1 MIKRIFF
8 SYDFSLAVAGGV
20 VIELAFPKL
29 LPTSFAKDIYGAGI
43 SVLAILFSVYFAALA
58 IIMASSDDEFVAFL
72 EKVGDYSRLIR
83 TFRFS
88 LTILFIALICS
99 LVLYTRTAFLYA
111 GHVMYQNKWWLVG
124 FGFIFLWGL
133 FAAATSTWDAIEYS
147 KYRSRYA
154 QQPGNETSSE
164 RRPK

>member
-1 MIKRIFF
+1 MIKRIFV
-8 SYDFSLAVAGGV
+8 SYDFFLAIGGGV
-20 VIELAFPKL
+20 VIDLAFPKL
-29 LPTSFAKDIYGAGI
+29 LPASFAKDVYGSGM

-58 IIMASSDDEFVAFL
+58 IIMASSDDAFVAFL
-72 EKVGDYSRLIR
+72 EEVGDYSRLIR

-147 KYRSRYA
+147 KCRSRYVL
-154 QQPGNETSSE
+154 QLGNHTSSE